1 MQPIRL
7 AIVLFALLPLA
18 GLAAAQQAS
27 PAPHSTAE
35 KQQEFLRAADEV
47 LLEISRHVGLPLKSP
62 LKKSLRSRE
71 EIRSYVERQLAEEK
85 PEELYADQR
94 ALEKF
99 GLLPK
104 GFDLVPF
111 LLDLLAEQVAGLY
124 DPKGQE
130 FFIADWLPAEEQ
142 RIVMAHELVHAL
154 QDQHF
159 QLKAWIDA
167 AKPND
172 DAELARDAVA
182 EGSATIAMFEFMA
195 RQLGLPNTNAR
206 TMGDLDALLRS
217 QMAAGLSSSPQL
229 AKAPP
234 FLRDALM
241 FPYLDGAIFAQKVLK
256 SMSGWEEFKSVFE
269 KPPVSTQQIL
279 HPELF
284 LAGDE
289 PQKVELA
296 AADRALPKRW
306 KKLDENLMG
315 EFGLHAL
322 LKQLSGPEIA
332 REVAP
337 RWAGDRYSIFED
349 ARNKKTLLL
358 FRVQFSNE
366 AAAIR
371 FFGAFSDALEKKYPS
386 ARDFFR
392 RPSFFAFESEEGG
405 VFFHCVG
412 TDCLVSEG
420 ADRSSF
426 DAVNRAL
433 QRLAAPTQPK
443 TAKTKVALR
452 TFQGANV
459 RMFEGYGP
467 RAVSPL
473 ASRQSLEPSNLPTV

>member
-1 MQPIRL
+1 MRLIRL
-7 AIVLFALLPLA
+7 CLASLFLLVLALPAL
-18 GLAAAQQAS
+18 GQQAS
-27 PAPHSTAE
+27 PAPPTAAE
-35 KQQEFLRAADEV
+35 PQQEFLRAADEV
-47 LLEISRHVGLPLKSP
+47 LLEVSRHVGLPLKSP

-71 EIRSYVERQLAEEK
+71 EIRSFVERQLAEEK
-85 PEELYADQR
+85 QEDLYADQR

-104 GFDLVPF
+104 GFDLIPF
-111 LLDLLAEQVAGLY
+111 LLDLMAEQVAGLY

-130 FFIADWLPAEEQ
+130 FYIANWLPVEEQ

-159 QLKAWIDA
+159 QLKTWIDA

-195 RQLGLPNTNAR
+195 REMGLPNTNAR
-206 TMGDLDALLRS
+206 TMGDLDVLLRS
-217 QMAAGLSSSPQL
+217 QVSAGLTSSPQF
-229 AKAPP
+229 AKAPK
-234 FLRDALM
+234 FIQDALM
-241 FPYLDGAIFAQKVLK
+241 FPYIDGAVFAQKVLK
-256 SMSGWEEFKSVFE
+256 SMSGWEEFRSVFE

-279 HPELF
+279 HPELY
-284 LAGDE
+284 LAGVE
-289 PQKVELA
+289 PQKVELS
-296 AADRALPKRW
+296 AADAALPKRW

-322 LKQLSGPEIA
+322 LKQLSSPEVA
-332 REVAP
+332 AEVAP

-349 ARNKKTLLL
+349 PATKETLLL

-366 AAAIR
+366 AAAVR
-371 FFGAFSDALEKKYPS
+371 FFGAFSDALEQKYPS

-392 RPSFFAFESEEGG
+392 RPNFFAFDTDQGA

-412 TDCLVSEG
+412 ADCLISEG

-433 QRLAAPTQPK
+433 QRPAAPPQPK
-443 TAKTKVALR
+443 AAKTKVACW
-452 TFQGANV
+452 
-459 RMFEGYGP
+459 
-467 RAVSPL
+467 PL
-473 ASRQSLEPSNLPTV
+473 APVFERASPGLF